1 MNSLPDYFIIFDTEY
16 TAWEESQKNNWNKQ
30 NEYMELVQIGALKI
44 RKNKNK
50 LEILDKISILIKPK
64 INPILSKYFINLTQ
78 ITQNELNNNSYS
90 FEDGMKIFYDFC
102 FYNNKNIS
110 LYSYGNDY
118 SIILYNLDLYKKL
131 DDSVYRLWKKHF
143 YDIKNIFKNYIDVN
157 KYSSGTLYTAFNIN
171 PDNNIS
177 IHNALWDSMSLF
189 LSLNHLD
196 KIEI

>member
-1 MNSLPDYFIIFDTEY
+1 MNNLPDYFIIFDTEY

-44 RKNKNK
+44 RKKKNK

-102 FYNNKNIS
+102 FYKNKNIS

-118 SIILYNLDLYKKL
+118 DIILYNLDLYKKL
-131 DDSVYRLWKKHF
+131 DDSVYRLWRKHF

-189 LSLNHLD
+189 LSLNHLH